1 MTGRALRSIRLAL
14 GLSLDEFSQRIG
26 MSVTELDAYERG
38 DKAIDAARMSGAL
51 ERLAPDV
58 QALAGADALA
68 AFARRAGNHA
78 DN

>member
-1 MTGRALRSIRLAL
+1 MSGRALRSIRLAL

-26 MSVTELDAYERG
+26 ISVTELDAYERG
-38 DKAIDAARMSGAL
+38 DKAIDGPRVSSAL
-51 ERLAPDV
+51 ERLAPDA

-68 AFARRAGNHA
+68 SLARRTGNHA